1 MASAV
6 QHVAAAA
13 IALVPAL
20 RRHTPVPTLMG
31 FALGSAAM
39 FALRWMT
46 DHLEQRGRGGAA
58 GLVAATGADFRVDGL
73 VLGAGVAAGGHSGL
87 LLTVAIAI
95 EHLVVGFAV
104 AGTLG
109 PGTSRGHMVP
119 VPVLTTLGAAVGAAV
134 LAGAP
139 SALLATVLA
148 LGAVAFMYPVTEELL
163 VRAPERGETALG
175 SALFCVRLLLLLVI
189 AELVWMCRVHTL
201 VHVHHAA
208 T

>member
-1 MASAV
+1 VASAV

-73 VLGAGVAAGGHSGL
+73 VLGAGGAAGGHTGL

-95 EHLVVGFAV
+95 EHLVVGLAV

-109 PGTSRGHMVP
+109 PGTSRGHMVL

-134 LAGAP
+134 
-139 SALLATVLA
+139 LATVLA